1 MKEITDSPIWNAQ
14 LDAEFNALQDSVS
27 RLRSFSL
34 AFTRDATFFLMA
46 AWKPAFFHFQ
56 WLQLSQMSLQSDEIL
71 HTVETIIGKSPGERI
86 FWIGRQAEKL

>member
-27 RLRSFSL
+27 RLR

-46 AWKPAFFHFQ
+46 AWKPAFFYFQ
-56 WLQLSQMSLQSDEIL
+56 WLQLSQTSLQSDEIL
-71 HTVETIIGKSPGERI
+71 YTVEAIIEESPGERI
-86 FWIGRQAEKL
+86 FGIGRQAEKL